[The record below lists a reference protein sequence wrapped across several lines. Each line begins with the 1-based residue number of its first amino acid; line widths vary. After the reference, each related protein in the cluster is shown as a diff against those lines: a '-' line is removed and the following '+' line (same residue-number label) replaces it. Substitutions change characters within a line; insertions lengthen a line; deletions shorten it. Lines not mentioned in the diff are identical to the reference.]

1 MSFTPEMILERLR
14 KQPFT
19 PVRVVTTTGQT
30 YDIHHPDEMFV
41 TARYVIVG
49 TPGQQHPAMLDA
61 TTQVATI
68 HITELRD
75 LTPRVTTSGN
85 GATNG

>member
-1 MSFTPEMILERLR
+1 MSFTPEMLLERLR

-49 TPGQQHPAMLDA
+49 TPGKQHPAMLDA

-75 LTPRVTTSGN
+75 LPARVNAPSN
-85 GATNG
+85 GTANS